1 MSATTTARPASTT
14 TPAASAAGAGAGRRG
29 RGIVRAGA
37 AVLAIHVID
46 DTLVQPPSGTPATDH
61 LVSAAVPV
69 ALIALAAW
77 AYPRLSGVVRGA
89 LALTFGLLAIVAGIE
104 GAYYTSKV
112 GPSGDDFTGLL
123 SLAAG
128 AVLLGLGV

>member
-14 TPAASAAGAGAGRRG
+14 TPAASAAGAGAGRRE
-29 RGIVRAGA
+29 RAIVRAGA

-46 DTLVQPPSGTPATDH
+46 DTLVQPPAGTPASDH

-77 AYPRLSGVVRGA
+77 AYPRLRGSARGA
-89 LALTFGLLAIVAGIE
+89 LALVLGVLAVAVGGE
-104 GAYYTSKV
+104 ALHYTTTV

-123 SLAAG
+123 ALAAG
-128 AVLLGLGV
+128 PV